1 MNNTNLVSAIAAMC
15 AAISSFVSYTKA
27 VSKKTDLDKE
37 SIQILGTVVVLWS
50 GMVTFLISNLV
61 LTSISIDRTKKDI
74 ERLNGFLKNHPFNH
88 KKEMVEGVTFLSNE
102 ESAKHGKELQDK
114 INKML
119 HNINK

>member
-1 MNNTNLVSAIAAMC
+1 MNNTNLISAITSVC

-37 SIQILGTVVVLWS
+37 SIQILGMVVALWS
-50 GMVTFLISNLV
+50 GTATFVLSNAI
-61 LTSISIDRTKKDI
+61 LTSINIDRTKKDI
-74 ERLNGFLKNHPFNH
+74 ERFNKFLKNHPFNH
-88 KKEMVEGVTFLSNE
+88 KKEMVEGVTFLSDE
-102 ESAKHGKELQDK
+102 ESAKHSKDLQDK